1 MLTAAVSRV
10 GSTDSWDASCA
21 STCAM
26 SGSWVVT
33 RMGRASVSCSA
44 CARRSAAINCGA
56 EEKGSRA
63 EDQSDSHI
71 SAAYSCS
78 AAMPSM

>member
-10 GSTDSWDASCA
+10 GSTASWDASCA

-26 SGSWVVT
+26 SGSCVVT

-44 CARRSAAINCGA
+44 CASRSAAINCGA
-56 EEKGSRA
+56 REKRGRVLIRGDGKGLSRA
-63 EDQSDSHI
+63 
-71 SAAYSCS
+71 
-78 AAMPSM
+78 